1 MNNEKL
7 IKHVKMQSVISA
19 IAYRFCFT
27 WKSSFADRW
36 RNYTTHLQRS
46 ALMSHW
52 LVEYFTE
59 HF

>member
-7 IKHVKMQSVISA
+7 IKRVKMQSFISA
-19 IAYRFCFT
+19 IAYRFYLT
-27 WKSSFADRW
+27 WKSSFAYRW
-36 RNYTTHLQRS
+36 RNYTTHLQHS
-46 ALMSHW
+46 ALISHW